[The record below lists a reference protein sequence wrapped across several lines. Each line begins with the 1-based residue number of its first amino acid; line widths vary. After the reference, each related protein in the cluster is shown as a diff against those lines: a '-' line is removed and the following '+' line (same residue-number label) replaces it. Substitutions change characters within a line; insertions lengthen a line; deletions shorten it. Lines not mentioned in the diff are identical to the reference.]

1 MGGAFIASYL
11 SRRIMKK
18 KTVLFGFLL
27 LLVGTTVHAADEDL
41 YQMVKELHSQIEKL
55 TARLQ
60 QLEQKLD
67 KKEASTTVVQ
77 MGESQPAHK
86 KVDVGDIKGS
96 IKIPGT
102 DTSLAIGGYVK
113 LDAIYN
119 SQSVG
124 GSGGSNLGDQ
134 ILSAGLIPVS
144 NDSTEADQIT
154 FHARQSRFWL
164 KSFTPTKEWG
174 DFNTYLEMD
183 FFAFQAPGNER
194 VSNSYAP
201 RLRHAFGSLGRF
213 LAGQTYTTFMNVQ
226 ALPELNDFGGPVGR
240 VFARQPMLRWTQP
253 FDKNKADWMFAIE
266 SPETTLTN
274 VAGKRES
281 PNDDH
286 FPDVIGRVNLYRPW
300 GNVSFAGM
308 VRNIRKH
315 QGQYNSDVYGG
326 ALSVA
331 GRVKTI
337 ERDDMRF
344 MLNYGNVLGR
354 YVSSNLFN
362 DGVINAK
369 GEIELFN
376 QYGGFVAY
384 RHWWYNNWRSTVVYG
399 LSYADNVDYIAG
411 TVSQWAQS
419 GQVNLLWSPLPQT
432 TIGLEYTYAAR
443 GLENGNSGN
452 LHRVQFSSVFKF

>member
-1 MGGAFIASYL
+1 MAGRMF
-11 SRRIMKK
+11 MKK
-18 KTVLFGFLL
+18 KVSLFCLPLL
-27 LLVGTTVHAADEDL
+27 LAVSSVQATDEDL
-41 YQMVKELHSQIEKL
+41 HQTVKELHSQIEKL

-67 KKEASTTVVQ
+67 KKETPATLVQAS
-77 MGESQPAHK
+77 ESKPEHK
-86 KVDVGDIKGS
+86 KIDVGDIKGS

-102 DTSLAIGGYVK
+102 DSSLAIGGYVK

-124 GSGGSNLGDQ
+124 GSGGSNVGDQ
-134 ILSAGLIPVS
+134 MLFAGSVPVNKDSA
-144 NDSTEADQIT
+144 EADQIT

-174 DFNTYLEMD
+174 DLNTYLEMD
-183 FFAFQAPGNER
+183 FFAFQAPGDER

-240 VFARQPMLRWTQP
+240 VFVRQPMLRWTQP
-253 FDKNKADWMFAIE
+253 FDENKADWMLAIE

-274 VAGKRES
+274 EAGARET

-286 FPDVIGRVNLYRPW
+286 FPDVISRVNLYRPW
-300 GNVSFAGM
+300 GDVSVAGM
-308 VRNIRKH
+308 VRNIRNH
-315 QGQYNSDVYGG
+315 GQYDSDVYGG
-326 ALSVA
+326 ALSMA
-331 GRVKTI
+331 GRVKAF
-337 ERDDMRF
+337 ERDDVRF

-362 DGVINAK
+362 DGAINAK
-369 GEIELFN
+369 GEVELFN

-384 RHWWYNNWRSTVVYG
+384 RHWWYNSWRSTLAYG
-399 LSYADNVDYIAG
+399 LSYADNVDYVAD

-419 GQVNLLWSPLPQT
+419 GQVNLLWSPLPQAT
-432 TIGLEYTYAAR
+432 LGLEYTYASR
-443 GLENGNSGN
+443 GLENSDSGD
-452 LHRVQFSSVFKF
+452 LHRIQFSSMFKF